1 MYNRKIIIMRHANAK
16 PSTPPPGLTDK
27 DRPLSKKGWEE
38 LENLEEFSIKCLS
51 EVTLV
56 LCSSAVRTRQ
66 TLEGVMAYLP
76 KVQHIHYLDELYEA
90 PVWIYLEEINLWR
103 ANHLAILIVG
113 HNPAV
118 SEFLANVQELNRE
131 GPSKF
136 DADMG
141 GSVPT
146 SGICVYEVREGDK
159 EALGYG
165 DLGIVR
171 ES

>member
-1 MYNRKIIIMRHANAK
+1 MNHQKIIIMRHANAK

-27 DRPLSKKGWEE
+27 HRPLSKKGWEE
-38 LENLEEFSIKCLS
+38 LENLEKSVINHLS

-56 LCSSAVRTRQ
+56 LCSTAVRTRQ

-76 KVQHIHYLDELYEA
+76 NVRQIHYLDELFEA

-103 ANHLAILIVG
+103 TNHPVILIVG
-113 HNPAV
+113 HNPAA
-118 SEFLANVQELNRE
+118 SEFLANVQEVSGE
-131 GPSKF
+131 GTSKF
-136 DADMG
+136 SAEMG

-146 SGICVYEVREGDK
+146 SGICVYEIRQKEK

-165 DLGIVR
+165 DLWVVR
-171 ES
+171 